1 MNTKG
6 YVGGYRNP
14 IIDIFTDYTCT
25 EHIERLVFDFCDKD
39 GLFIDYGITGSMDIT
54 YKGKI
59 FTQWDGERRTY
70 RLSYKKY
77 SNFANSIAV
86 GKLKR
91 RIVENR
97 GLKIIPRSEWE
108 WNYDYVIFNGDPI
121 SIGIGPGRD
130 NAKHM
135 IGIQLAFMTSD
146 LIAASEFIDPNDV
159 RYYFEHDCGER
170 ISA

>member
-1 MNTKG
+1 MSKQ

-14 IIDIFTDYTCT
+14 IIDIYTDSTCT
-25 EHIERLVFDFCDKD
+25 EFIERLTFDFCDKD
-39 GLFIDYGITGSMDIT
+39 GLFIDYGITGSMDMN

-59 FTQWDGERRTY
+59 FTEWDGERRTY

-77 SNFANSIAV
+77 SGFANSIAV

-97 GLKIIPRSEWE
+97 GLKIIPRSDFE
-108 WNYDYVIFNGDPI
+108 WNYDYVVFNGDPI
-121 SIGIGPGRD
+121 SLGIGGGRQ

-135 IGIQLAFMTSD
+135 EGIMLTFITSE
-146 LIAASEFIDPNDV
+146 LLPANEFIDPNNV
-159 RYYFEHDCGER
+159 RYNFEHNCGNR
-170 ISA
+170 ILAA